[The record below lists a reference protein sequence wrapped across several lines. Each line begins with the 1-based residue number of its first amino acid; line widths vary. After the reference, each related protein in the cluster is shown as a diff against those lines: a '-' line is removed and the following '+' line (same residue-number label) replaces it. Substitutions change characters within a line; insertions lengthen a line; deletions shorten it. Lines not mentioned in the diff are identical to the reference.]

1 MSESQ
6 IENKRMMSRS
16 LCTSSLIFRRYF
28 TRTWNIT
35 RGCRYIRY
43 QIERVI
49 KLINTEV
56 LIGTVPFTLI
66 AGIPEF
72 KNFEFFISKK
82 ENNHHKM
89 EVDDVSMMASDAL
102 SR

>member
-1 MSESQ
+1 VDCG
-6 IENKRMMSRS
+6 IN
-16 LCTSSLIFRRYF
+16 
-28 TRTWNIT
+28 
-35 RGCRYIRY
+35 RY
-43 QIERVI
+43 Q
-49 KLINTEV
+49 
-56 LIGTVPFTLI
+56 GI